1 MEEMVNGNM
10 TQVPHMPEILAKH
23 LYFICTQKDLARD
36 SAFFVIPFSSLAL
49 HFKEHT
55 TKFTSIF
62 ANMQKVLFSKDCL
75 SKRDNAPR
83 HESITL

>member
-10 TQVPHMPEILAKH
+10 TQEPHMLEILAQH

-36 SAFFVIPFSSLAL
+36 SALFISTSFSSLAL

-62 ANMQKVLFSKDCL
+62 ANTQKVLFSKDCL
-75 SKRDNAPR
+75 
-83 HESITL
+83 